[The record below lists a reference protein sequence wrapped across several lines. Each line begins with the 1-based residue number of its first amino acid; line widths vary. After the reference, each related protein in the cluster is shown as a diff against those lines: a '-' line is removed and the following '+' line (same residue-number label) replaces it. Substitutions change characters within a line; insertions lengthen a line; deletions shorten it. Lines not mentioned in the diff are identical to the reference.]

1 MQILFN
7 LKVLKKQGQKEK
19 MIKPKIGIIFAGDQ
33 ELDELDL
40 HCDKASQ
47 LAVDLTLLLLQ
58 EISRQSQNIKGAVF

>member
-1 MQILFN
+1 M
-7 LKVLKKQGQKEK
+7 
-19 MIKPKIGIIFAGDQ
+19 KPKIGIIFAGNQ

-58 EISRQSQNIKGAVF
+58 EISRQS